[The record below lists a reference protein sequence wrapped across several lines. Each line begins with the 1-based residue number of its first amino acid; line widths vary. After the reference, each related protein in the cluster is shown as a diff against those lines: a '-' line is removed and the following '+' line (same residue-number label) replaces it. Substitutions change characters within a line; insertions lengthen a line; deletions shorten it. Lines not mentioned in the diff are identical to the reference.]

1 MRLATLSL
9 LCLVL
14 VGCKKRAEASL
25 PRIPDSYITAGGGV
39 QETPE
44 STVFHTIYKYP
55 GHADQAFGFYSAEME
70 KRGAKRVGDAYVDD
84 NLVSSGVEHDG
95 VIRAMFGN
103 PIDHGRRQIAVYIEN
118 RQPAAGEQ
126 VLVDEIQ
133 EQRGFA
139 GAR

>member
-39 QETPE
+39 QETAE

-84 NLVSSGVEHDG
+84 NLVSSGG
-95 VIRAMFGN
+95 FGRDATVTAKD
-103 PIDHGRRQIAVYIEN
+103 PSRPGVYIAIVETQDATYLDMWEN
-118 RQPAAGEQ
+118 VP
-126 VLVDEIQ
+126 V
-133 EQRGFA
+133 
-139 GAR
+139 AR